1 MQILCILD
9 SITLLKKLKSSCNT
23 YHFKAI
29 TPDDDFDDF
38 CNSFEPDIILFQEQ
52 YEDVSFKFLIKT
64 LSHSQTFQKS
74 INVLITENN
83 KSLNPLLN
91 YAEQYD
97 LLLIEEDS
105 IGPALCAKLESLY
118 RDKHPKNN
126 PEKQKFSNK
135 KRVLYVSDNR
145 FMHVIVKDACV
156 SNSIELVDAYDTEE
170 ALIKLEEYSPDLVLT
185 DIDIPGL
192 SGLDLC
198 KAIKH
203 NRHYQDIPVVI
214 YSSYNKEDVI
224 DACKKVEA
232 SDYFEKNINPKDL
245 VLHLLHHF

>member
-9 SITLLKKLKSSCNT
+9 SIALLKKLKNSCSTHN
-23 YHFKAI
+23 FKAI
-29 TPDDDFDDF
+29 APDDDFDDF
-38 CNSFEPDIILFQEQ
+38 CNSFEPNIILFQEK

-83 KSLNPLLN
+83 NSLNQLLS
-91 YAEQYD
+91 YAKQHD
-97 LLLIEEDS
+97 LLLVEEDN
-105 IGPALCAKLESLY
+105 IGPDLCTKLEALY
-118 RDKHPKNN
+118 RDKN
-126 PEKQKFSNK
+126 PNTTEESKTRSDK

-170 ALIKLEEYSPDLVLT
+170 ALVKLKEYPPDLVLT

-198 KAIKH
+198 KAIKRNKH
-203 NRHYQDIPVVI
+203 FQDIPVVI
-214 YSSYNKEDVI
+214 YSSYDKEDVI
-224 DACKKVEA
+224 EACNQVEA